1 MNYKAGD
8 EVLVKVRIHY
18 IVNQET
24 DMPYEVKERN
34 NVEIKPRTIWIR
46 EEDIQSDPPMSAEEA
61 WEIAKRLFLSEC
73 DGIINAFS
81 DKELKYIFG
90 TRDLAEIV
98 NGNTPQQAKSKI
110 EAWEQ
115 EKNIRV
121 GDEVISK
128 KETYRSGERGLVVCI
143 NSVSQIGVN
152 YPGNEFVWYGKDA
165 IKKTGR
171 HIDFDKILEQI
182 GESDA

>member
-1 MNYKAGD
+1 MKYKVGD
-8 EVLVKVRIHY
+8 EVLVKAK
-18 IVNQET
+18 IVSGKIIANTKNCYRVSIGSSYFDISEDSIIPIP
-24 DMPYEVKERN
+24 DM
-34 NVEIKPRTIWIR
+34 T
-46 EEDIQSDPPMSAEEA
+46 AEEA
-61 WEIAKRLFLSEC
+61 WDVARKIETMR
-73 DGIINAFS
+73 S
-81 DKELKYIFG
+81 DTLLEIFG
-90 TRDLAEIV
+90 IKNIYYVMHDIS
-98 NGNTPQQAKSKI
+98 PQQAKAKI

-128 KETYRSGERGLVVCI
+128 KETYRSEERGLVVCI

>member
-1 MNYKAGD
+1 MMEYKVGD
-8 EVLVKVRIHY
+8 EILIKAVITGSREDESKLLVR
-18 IVNQET
+18 T
-24 DMPYEVKERN
+24 TRN
-34 NVEIKPRTIWIR
+34 SFLVEKNDVIPAP
-46 EEDIQSDPPMSAEEA
+46 DMSAEEA
-61 WEIAKRLFLSEC
+61 WEIVKRLFLNKC
-73 DGIINAFS
+73 DGIENAFS
-81 DKELKYIFG
+81 DKELEEIFG

-98 NGNTPQQAKSKI
+98 NNNTPKQAKAKI

-115 EKNIRV
+115 EKKIKV

>member
-1 MNYKAGD
+1 MMEYKVGD
-8 EVLVKVRIHY
+8 EILKKAVITGSREDESKLLVR
-18 IVNQET
+18 T
-24 DMPYEVKERN
+24 TRN
-34 NVEIKPRTIWIR
+34 SFLVEKNDVIPAP
-46 EEDIQSDPPMSAEEA
+46 DMSAEEA
-61 WEIAKRLFLSEC
+61 WEIVKRLFLNKC
-73 DGIINAFS
+73 DGIENAFS
-81 DKELKYIFG
+81 DKELEEIFG

-98 NGNTPQQAKSKI
+98 NNNTPKQAKAKI

-115 EKNIRV
+115 EKKIRV

>member
-1 MNYKAGD
+1 MEYKVGD
-8 EVLVKVRIHY
+8 EILIKAVITGSREDESKLLVRTTRNSFLVEKKDVIPAP
-18 IVNQET
+18 
-24 DMPYEVKERN
+24 DM
-34 NVEIKPRTIWIR
+34 T
-46 EEDIQSDPPMSAEEA
+46 AEEA
-61 WEIAKRLFLSEC
+61 WEIVKRLFLNKC
-73 DGIINAFS
+73 DGIENAFS
-81 DKELKYIFG
+81 DKELEEIFR

-98 NGNTPQQAKSKI
+98 NNNTPKQAKAKI

-152 YPGNEFVWYGKDA
+152 YPGNEFVWYKKDA